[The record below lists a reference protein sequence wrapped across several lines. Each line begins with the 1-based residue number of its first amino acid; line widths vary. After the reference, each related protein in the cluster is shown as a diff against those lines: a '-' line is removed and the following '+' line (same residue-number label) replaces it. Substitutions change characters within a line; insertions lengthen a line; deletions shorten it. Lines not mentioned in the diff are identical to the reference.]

1 MVLHGSTV
9 RHTDRVQTPTID
21 PRPPRRIALLTADP
35 SYRVDDV
42 DRHLT
47 AEALDAVG
55 VAHTL
60 VPWTSDVDWSQFDL
74 VVLRS
79 TWDYTTQLAPFL
91 AVLDE
96 LARVTTLA
104 NPLEVVRWNVDK
116 RYLGDLADAGFPV
129 TPGRY
134 VTPGDDPTPVVRS
147 FEPPVVV
154 KPVVSAGAKNTRRH
168 DDHATAEVHV
178 RALTDAGV
186 TVMVQPYLPQVDD
199 AGETGLVFLAG
210 RYSHA
215 FRKAAILASVDG
227 TPITAAGALVE
238 RITPRQATP
247 EEIAVARGLVDWL
260 GGRFGPLL
268 YARVDLLP
276 TEGGPV
282 VLEVE
287 LVEPNLFFV
296 AEPGAAAVFA
306 HEVVRWLSVA

>member
-1 MVLHGSTV
+1 M
-9 RHTDRVQTPTID
+9 PTID
-21 PRPPRRIALLTADP
+21 PRPPRRVALLTADP
-35 SYRVDDV
+35 SYPVHDV
-42 DRHLT
+42 DRLLT
-47 AEALDAVG
+47 ADALDAVG
-55 VAHTL
+55 VAHAL
-60 VPWTSDVDWSQFDL
+60 VPWTADVDWSQFDL
-74 VVLRS
+74 AVLRS
-79 TWDYTTQLAPFL
+79 TWDYTTQLTPFL

-96 LARVTTLA
+96 VARVTTLA

-116 RYLGDLADAGFPV
+116 RYLGELAEAGFAV

-134 VTPGDDPTPVVRS
+134 VTPDDDPGPAVRS
-147 FEPPVVV
+147 FEPPLVV

-168 DDHATAEVHV
+168 DDHATAEAHV
-178 RALTDAGV
+178 RGLSSAGV
-186 TVMVQPYLPQVDD
+186 TVMVQPYLRQVED

-215 FRKAAILASVDG
+215 FRKAAILASEDG
-227 TPITAAGALVE
+227 SPIMVADALVE

-247 EEIAVARGLVDWL
+247 EEIAVGRGVVDWL
-260 GGRFGPLL
+260 GERFGPLL

-276 TEGGPV
+276 TDRGPV

-306 HEVVRWLSVA
+306 HEVVRWPSVA